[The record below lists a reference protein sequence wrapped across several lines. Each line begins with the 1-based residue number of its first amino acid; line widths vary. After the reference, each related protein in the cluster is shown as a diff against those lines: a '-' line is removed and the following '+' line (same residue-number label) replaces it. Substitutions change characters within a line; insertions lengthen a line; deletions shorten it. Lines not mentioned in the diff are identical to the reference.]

1 MCVVE
6 MRMNHA
12 IFQCCSMF
20 VISCAAIVA
29 LLVTWRVGAGGG
41 RGGVV
46 GLGAVNEPAFYVL
59 WGISAA
65 YFFADFVYLVL
76 AEPGNV
82 LVVSHHLVAL
92 VALGFML
99 AFSEFRI
106 FMLLIGLQEI
116 STFFMFLKRV
126 EEVRPWKA
134 ELEVAFIVCWVVFRA
149 LLSPL
154 LVAGAVVVLVA
165 HVSAAAGVHLAFQ
178 AFFLACNVY
187 WTVELVKSRLR
198 RRQHFEHNNSSSHEM
213 VTL

>member
-1 MCVVE
+1 MCVAVE
-6 MRMNHA
+6 MRMTHA

-29 LLVTWRVGAGGG
+29 LFVTAMSSDFGSSGGG
-41 RGGVV
+41 W
-46 GLGAVNEPAFYVL
+46 GAVNEPAFYVL

-65 YFFADFVYLVL
+65 YFFADFVYLAL
-76 AEPGNV
+76 AEPDNV
-82 LVVSHHLVAL
+82 LVVAHHLVAL

-116 STFFMFLKRV
+116 STFFMFLKRI
-126 EEVRPWKA
+126 EEVRAWKA
-134 ELEVAFIVCWVVFRA
+134 ELEVVFIACWVVFRV

-165 HVSAAAGVHLAFQ
+165 HVSAAAGIHLAFQ

-187 WTVELVKSRLR
+187 WTVELVKSRLKR
-198 RRQHFEHNNSSSHEM
+198 RNG
-213 VTL
+213 